1 LGVEYM
7 RPIRKAG
14 KAFGWAPKR
23 LTFVKLSLVGPIVHL
38 MQVKD
43 IGKRVRHS
51 QGVRK
56 DIPP

>member
-1 LGVEYM
+1 M

-14 KAFGWAPKR
+14 MASGWAPER

-56 DIPP
+56 DIPS